1 MSTLKVNKLRDTA
14 GSADAITLDPN
25 GGAVLAGVT
34 TVTSVKVGAA
44 VTISESGIEA
54 SGIGITCAN
63 INGTQ
68 IGGRRNIIIN
78 GAMLMA
84 QRGTSSTTQSGYGS
98 VDRMSVYQA
107 NTSAT
112 ITSSQVDVAS
122 GTPAY
127 QSGFRKAIQI
137 TKGAGTAATNS
148 QINLSYQIEAQDIA
162 NSGWDYTNPNS
173 FLTFSFWVKTSVAN
187 HNPQVAF
194 IDMDSSQGGSKNYQ
208 FEVPTLTANTWTKII
223 HSIPGHADQVYDNN
237 NAVGIHFYIYPWLGT
252 DFTDNSNTMNAW
264 SSFGTKDIDT
274 TWLTTNNSTF
284 QVTGMQLE
292 VGSQATPFEH
302 RSLGEEL
309 ALCQRYFY
317 RHGDLSGTNPSYS
330 LMGVGMIG
338 HNGTTDTGKIQISS
352 PVRMRTQPTATAIPS
367 GAEFIIHT
375 GSGDEGTSDMYCN
388 SAPAL
393 WTGASGDTNFWVDFE
408 RTSGGSPDQGIAC
421 MVYANNN
428 GANIGFDAEL

>member
-1 MSTLKVNKLRDTA
+1 MSEIKVNSIKGVGA
-14 GSADAITLDPN
+14 SAAAITVNNSD
-25 GGAVLAGVT
+25 G
-34 TVTSVKVGAA
+34 
-44 VTISESGIEA
+44 
-54 SGIGITCAN
+54 TCTAN
-63 INGTQ
+63 ITNNLSN
-68 IGGRRNIIIN
+68 RNLIIN
-78 GAMLMA
+78 GAMQVA
-84 QRGTSSTTQSGYGS
+84 QRGTSSTTQNGYGT

-107 NTSAT
+107 NTGAN

-137 TKGAGTAATNS
+137 TKGSGTAATNS

-194 IDMDSSQGGSKNYQ
+194 VDMDSSQNGSKNYQ
-208 FEVPTLTANTWTKII
+208 FEVPTLTANTWTKIT

-264 SSFGTKDIDT
+264 SSFGTKDINT

-292 VGSQATPFEH
+292 VGSVATDFEH
-302 RSLGEEL
+302 RSYGQEL
-309 ALCQRYFY
+309 ELCKRYYNRFGVNAVTGAPLINPMVQSTD
-317 RHGDLSGTNPSYS
+317 RIPIPQLSPEMRATPTVTGTNPLTEFSS
-330 LMGVGMIG
+330 
-338 HNGTTDTGKIQISS
+338 GTTRSVSSYQSVGNTGGGYVQLG
-352 PVRMRTQPTATAIPS
+352 ATCSNPI
-367 GAEFIIHT
+367 FLRI
-375 GSGDEGTSDMYCN
+375 N
-388 SAPAL
+388 
-393 WTGASGDTNFWVDFE
+393 
-408 RTSGGSPDQGIAC
+408 
-421 MVYANNN
+421 
-428 GANIGFDAEL
+428 FDAEL

>member
-14 GSADAITLDPN
+14 GAADAITLDPN

-252 DFTDNSNTMNAW
+252 DYTDNSNTMNAW

-302 RSLGEEL
+302 RSPAEEL
-309 ALCQRYFY
+309 SLCQRYY
-317 RHGDLSGTNPSYS
+317 QVLGKGANKYWGGTACNY
-330 LMGVGMIG
+330 
-338 HNGTTDTGKIQISS
+338 
-352 PVRMRTQPTATAIPS
+352 TATQLYLPIQFKTQMRSTPTLVFTTGTAYYQIYDS
-367 GAEFIIHT
+367 GNTGGVNVTRPTDIRYADELGGSIHI
-375 GSGDEGTSDMYCN
+375 
-388 SAPAL
+388 
-393 WTGASGDTNFWVDFE
+393 GASYVSGLTAGDASLFYAYNSDAF
-408 RTSGGSPDQGIAC
+408 IA
-421 MVYANNN
+421 VE
-428 GANIGFDAEL
+428 AEL

>member
-14 GSADAITLDPN
+14 GSADAIVLDPN

-68 IGGRRNIIIN
+68 IGGRRNLIIN
-78 GAMLMA
+78 GAMQVA
-84 QRGTSSTTQSGYGS
+84 QRGTSSTTQSGYGT

-122 GTPAY
+122 GTSPY
-127 QSGFRKAIQI
+127 QSGFRKALQI
-137 TKGAGTAATNS
+137 TKGSGTAATNS

-194 IDMDSSQGGSKNYQ
+194 IDMDSSQGGTKNYQ
-208 FEVPTLTANTWTKII
+208 FEVPTLTANTWTKIT

-292 VGSQATPFEH
+292 VGSQATAFEH
-302 RSLGEEL
+302 RHFGEEL
-309 ALCQRYFY
+309 TLCHRYYYKITPLANGFY
-317 RHGDLSGTNPSYS
+317 
-330 LMGVGMIG
+330 GVGNVDQSN
-338 HNGTTDTGKIQISS
+338 NGQILIIFPTTMRVKPSSLETTGTASDYVFRVTNNVTCTSVPTIDNTS
-352 PVRMRTQPTATAIPS
+352 PDSVLLRITATSHGLTDKS
-367 GAEFIIHT
+367 GAFLR
-375 GSGDEGTSDMYCN
+375 
-388 SAPAL
+388 A
-393 WTGASGDTNFWVDFE
+393 
-408 RTSGGSPDQGIAC
+408 GGSDDSFL
-421 MVYANNN
+421 
-428 GANIGFDAEL
+428 GFSSEL

>member
-1 MSTLKVNKLRDTA
+1 MSQLKVNTIRHT
-14 GSADAITLDPN
+14 
-25 GGAVLAGVT
+25 GA
-34 TVTSVKVGAA
+34 SSDA
-44 VTISESGIEA
+44 VTLA
-54 SGIGITCAN
+54 SDGTCTAKITN
-63 INGTQ
+63 QPPGN
-68 IGGRRNIIIN
+68 RNLIIN
-78 GAMLMA
+78 GAQLVA
-84 QRGTSSTTQSGYGS
+84 QRGTSSTTQSGYGT

-107 NTSAT
+107 NTGVT

-194 IDMDSSQGGSKNYQ
+194 VDMDSSQSGSKNYQ
-208 FEVPTLTANTWTKII
+208 FEIPTLTANTWTKIT

-264 SSFGTKDIDT
+264 SSFGTKDINT

-292 VGSQATPFEH
+292 VGSVATDFEH
-302 RSLGEEL
+302 RSYSDEL
-309 ALCQRYFY
+309 QRCMRYFELLTY
-317 RHGDLSGTNPSYS
+317 NSTTNIYARKLLVGNGTNSTLWYPTYKVVKRTEPSLVTENFDADTVDMHNYQTNASVTFSAVSNAEGDEYS
-330 LMGVGMIG
+330 G
-338 HNGTTDTGKIQISS
+338 QIS
-352 PVRMRTQPTATAIPS
+352 
-367 GAEFIIHT
+367 
-375 GSGDEGTSDMYCN
+375 
-388 SAPAL
+388 L
-393 WTGASGDTNFWVDFE
+393 DT
-408 RTSGGSPDQGIAC
+408 TSGVSLGDICSWRWLSSETAW
-421 MVYANNN
+421 
-428 GANIGFDAEL
+428 IGVSAEL